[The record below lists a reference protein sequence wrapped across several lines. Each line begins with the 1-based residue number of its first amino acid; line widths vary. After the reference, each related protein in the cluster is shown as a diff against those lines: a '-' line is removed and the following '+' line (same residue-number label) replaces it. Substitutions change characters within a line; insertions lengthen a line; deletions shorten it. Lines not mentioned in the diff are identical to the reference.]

1 MEVIKLFILLPTN
14 IIFSMIDGKAGA
26 SNCID
31 SGITFCY
38 PNSMKTAISV
48 PDKIFKE
55 VEKFAKKHNYSRSE
69 VFVAAVR
76 DLLKKWESKKLL
88 DALNEAYSDSESQ
101 EEKSVRERGKKH
113 YSKTILKERF

>member
-1 MEVIKLFILLPTN
+1 
-14 IIFSMIDGKAGA
+14 
-26 SNCID
+26 
-31 SGITFCY
+31 
-38 PNSMKTAISV
+38 MKTAISV

-88 DALNEAYSDSESQ
+88 DALNEAYSDAESQ
-101 EEKSVRERGKKH
+101 EEKSVREKGKKH
-113 YSKTILKERF
+113 YSKTILAAAV